1 MSSSD
6 SDLTS
11 WFDSKLADLQEQI
24 EKLGN
29 GDVAARAPEPGQP
42 ATPAARST
50 PPSAPTP
57 AARTNGGMEAR
68 RPSAPA
74 REPVPEIARD
84 TDRGNGDAAGIEA
97 REARSTTR

>member
-42 ATPAARST
+42 ATPAAPEHT
-50 PPSAPTP
+50 AVG
-57 AARTNGGMEAR
+57 AHAR
-68 RPSAPA
+68 RPHERRHGGA
-74 REPVPEIARD
+74 
-84 TDRGNGDAAGIEA
+84 
-97 REARSTTR
+97 

>member
-29 GDVAARAPEPGQP
+29 GDVAARAPEPRP
-42 ATPAARST
+42 ARDAGRPEHTAVGAD
-50 PPSAPTP
+50 
-57 AARTNGGMEAR
+57 AR
-68 RPSAPA
+68 RPHERRHGGA
-74 REPVPEIARD
+74 
-84 TDRGNGDAAGIEA
+84 
-97 REARSTTR
+97 